1 VRKGV
6 RAVSHKKHDVQ
17 IDIKLRNMEIM
28 KDVLMRVSDPAHEDY
43 GNHWTAEQ
51 ELPTTREATRF
62 VSIWK
67 HVELA

>member
-1 VRKGV
+1 
-6 RAVSHKKHDVQ
+6 
-17 IDIKLRNMEIM
+17 MEIM